1 MKYQSLVP
9 ILSAIALS
17 LGATLTINQFSYA
30 QERTFTCGTA
40 KDRTTGKQVPATLVS
55 TPRGN
60 IPMILWVNNFP
71 SGTSQQRCQEIS
83 TRFQQFAD
91 NHLLKYLRPG
101 TINNQPVLC
110 VATYKGG
117 VCPDKNVLITLPPG
131 TNANLIL
138 EQLLDLRR
146 HAARKPLQLSGGN
159 VFYVDRELYVDME
172 AFFKIITEN
181 DSSYDGKN

>member
-1 MKYQSLVP
+1 MKYQSLVS

-30 QERTFTCGTA
+30 QERAFTCGTA

-60 IPMILWVNNFP
+60 IPMILWVSNFP
-71 SGTSQQRCQEIS
+71 PLTSEQRCQEIS

-91 NHLLKYLRPG
+91 NHLLKYLRAG
-101 TINNQPVLC
+101 IINNQPVLC

-138 EQLLDLRR
+138 DQLLDLRR

-159 VFYVDRELYVDME
+159 IFYVDRELYVDME
-172 AFFKIITEN
+172 DFIKIITEN
-181 DSSYDGKN
+181 DGSDDGTN

>member
-30 QERTFTCGTA
+30 QERIYTCGTV
-40 KDRTTGKQVPATLVS
+40 KDRKTGKQVPATLVS

-60 IPMILWVNNFP
+60 IPLILWVNNFP
-71 SGTSQQRCQEIS
+71 SGTPQQRCLLVS
-83 TRFQQFAD
+83 DRFQQFYD
-91 NHLLKYLRPG
+91 NHLLKYLRAG
-101 TINNQPVLC
+101 IINNQPVLC

-159 VFYVDRELYVDME
+159 IFYVDRELYVDME
-172 AFFKIITEN
+172 DFIKIITE
-181 DSSYDGKN
+181 SDGSEDGTN

>member
-30 QERTFTCGTA
+30 QERTFTCDTV
-40 KDRTTGKQVPATLVS
+40 KDRTTGKPIPATLVS

-60 IPMILWVNNFP
+60 IPLILWVNNFP

-91 NHLLKYLRPG
+91 NHLLKYLRAG
-101 TINNQPVLC
+101 IINNQPVLC
-110 VATYKGG
+110 VATSKGG

-131 TNANLIL
+131 TNPNLIL
-138 EQLLDLRR
+138 AQLLDLRR
-146 HAARKPLQLSGGN
+146 HAARKPLRLSGGT

-172 AFFKIITEN
+172 DFINIITE
-181 DSSYDGKN
+181 SDGSDDGTN

>member
-1 MKYQSLVP
+1 MKYESLVS

-17 LGATLTINQFSYA
+17 LGATFTINQFSYA
-30 QERTFTCGTA
+30 QEKKFTCGTV

-71 SGTSQQRCQEIS
+71 SGTPQQRCLLVS
-83 TRFQQFAD
+83 DRFQQFYD
-91 NHLLKYLRPG
+91 NHLLKYLRAG

-159 VFYVDRELYVDME
+159 IFYVDRELYVDME
-172 AFFKIITEN
+172 DFINIITE
-181 DSSYDGKN
+181 SDGSDDGTN